1 MKYKCVYPNCDYE
14 TNERSL
20 IHFHHVVPRE
30 LKRKLNRRLTLPFC
44 PIHHNLIF
52 HPDSQSGQ
60 HSEIR
65 EGSLVIEQVA
75 PTNTGKAI
83 IYRDMAGNEITV
95 NVDVRKVTAGT
106 ISVLRWD
113 IVNGLTEEELIE
125 SDPKIESVVDRRGY
139 CTDGHSIYF
148 TDGFRHVAADLLS
161 GIISTYIAKME
172 GEYEKAL
179 AKAKAD
185 RDELDKI

>member
-1 MKYKCVYPNCDYE
+1 
-14 TNERSL
+14 
-20 IHFHHVVPRE
+20 
-30 LKRKLNRRLTLPFC
+30 
-44 PIHHNLIF
+44 
-52 HPDSQSGQ
+52 
-60 HSEIR
+60 
-65 EGSLVIEQVA
+65 
-75 PTNTGKAI
+75 
-83 IYRDMAGNEITV
+83 MAGNEITV

-161 GIISTYIAKME
+161 GIISTYIAMME

-179 AKAKAD
+179 AIAKAD